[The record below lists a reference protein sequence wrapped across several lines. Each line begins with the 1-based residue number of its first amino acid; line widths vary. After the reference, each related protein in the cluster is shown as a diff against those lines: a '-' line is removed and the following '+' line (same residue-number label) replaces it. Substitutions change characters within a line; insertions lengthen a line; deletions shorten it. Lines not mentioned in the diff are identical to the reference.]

1 MIMVHQTII
10 IRDSDRIFTAGRVQ
24 QIKCPYKGFNS
35 VCVMG
40 IQVIESQNPFY

>member
-1 MIMVHQTII
+1 MVHQIII
-10 IRDSDRIFTAGRVQ
+10 IRDSDRIFTAGSVQ
-24 QIKCPYKGFNS
+24 QIKCLYKGFNS